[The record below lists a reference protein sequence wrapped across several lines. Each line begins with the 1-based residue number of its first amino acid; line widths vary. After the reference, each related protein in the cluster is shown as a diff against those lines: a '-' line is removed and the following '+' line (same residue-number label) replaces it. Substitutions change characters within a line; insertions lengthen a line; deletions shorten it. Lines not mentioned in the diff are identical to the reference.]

1 MVGLIVAVFV
11 ASVLGSLHCAGMC
24 GAFVAIACGR
34 TETSLRKAASL
45 QCAYHGG
52 RLITYTALGIAAG
65 FAGKLMNLAGALAG
79 IKPFAA
85 MLAGATMVT
94 FALFTLAKI
103 YGFSFANLHPPAFM
117 AKWLAK
123 GHRSSMNRTPFV
135 RAMLIG
141 LLTTLLPCGW
151 LYAFV
156 VTAAGTGNPLTGGL
170 TMMIFWLGTLPMLVT
185 IGAGVQKLSGSLG
198 SKMPVLTCLVLL
210 VVGIWTLVGRSFINP
225 VALADRVSPPLAAS
239 QDDAH
244 QTAKPQAAVPDPSTK
259 PACCESK

>member
-1 MVGLIVAVFV
+1 VIALIAAVFL
-11 ASVLGSLHCAGMC
+11 ASLLGSLHCAGMC

-34 TETSLRKAASL
+34 SETSLRKACSL

-52 RLITYTALGIAAG
+52 RLLTYVSLGIAAG
-65 FAGKLMNLAGALAG
+65 IAGKLMNLAGTLAG

-103 YGFSFANLHPPAFM
+103 YGISAAKLHPPAFM
-117 AKWLAK
+117 AKWLAR
-123 GHRSSMNRTPFV
+123 GHRASMNRPPIV

-156 VTAAGTGNPLTGGL
+156 VTAAGTGNPLMGGL
-170 TMMIFWLGTLPMLVT
+170 TMFVFWLGTLPMLVA
-185 IGAGVQKLSGSLG
+185 IGAGVQRMSGAFG
-198 SKMPVLTCLVLL
+198 AKMPLVTCLVLL
-210 VVGIWTLVGRSFINP
+210 AVGMWTLLGRSFINP
-225 VALADRVSPPLAAS
+225 VALADKV
-239 QDDAH
+239 
-244 QTAKPQAAVPDPSTK
+244 TAPHAAVPDHTQT
-259 PACCESK
+259 PACCERK